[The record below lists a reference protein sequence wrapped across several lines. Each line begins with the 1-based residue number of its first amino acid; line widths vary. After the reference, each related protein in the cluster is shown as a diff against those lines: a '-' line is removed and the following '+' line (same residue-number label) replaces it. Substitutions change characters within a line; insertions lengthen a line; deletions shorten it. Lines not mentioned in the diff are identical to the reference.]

1 MNKLVALA
9 ILPALLVSMGCNSP
23 SGETPQE
30 KRDEVMKMHDTVL
43 KQMYAADPKLED
55 KVKNAPGYAVFSN
68 ASLTFFFV
76 GGGGGYGVAVDQ
88 KNNGRKTFM
97 KMASGNLGLGLGV
110 KDFRALYI
118 FNKASA
124 YTTFI
129 TKGWAFGAEADATA
143 TDGEKGGA
151 ADAAGRAA
159 KDVEIHQLTD
169 AGVIL
174 KATIEGA
181 KYSVDYDLT
190 KP

>member
-1 MNKLVALA
+1 MKKLIALA
-9 ILPALLVSMGCNSP
+9 ILPLLFGLGCNSP
-23 SGETPQE
+23 KGENPQE
-30 KRDEVMKMHDTVL
+30 KRDEVMKMHDDVL
-43 KQMYAADPKLED
+43 KAMYAAKPELKDAVAK
-55 KVKNAPGYAVFSN
+55 APGYAVFSN

-88 KNNGRKTFM
+88 KNSGRKTFM
-97 KMASGNLGLGLGV
+97 KMASGNFGLGLGV

-118 FNKASA
+118 FNEASA

-129 TKGWAFGAEADATA
+129 TKGWVFGAEAAASA
-143 TDGEKGGA
+143 TDAESGGSA
-151 ADAAGRAA
+151 EAAGTMKKA
-159 KDVEIHQLTD
+159 VEIHQLTD

-181 KYSVDYDLT
+181 KYSVDWDLT

>member
-1 MNKLVALA
+1 MKKLIALA
-9 ILPALLVSMGCNSP
+9 MLPVLIGLGCNSP
-23 SGETPQE
+23 KGETPQE
-30 KRDEVMKMHDTVL
+30 KRDEVMKMHDDVL
-43 KQMYAADPKLED
+43 KAMYKAKPELKD
-55 KVKNAPGYAVFSN
+55 KVAGAPGYAVFSN

-88 KNNGRKTFM
+88 KNSGRKTYM

-118 FNKASA
+118 FNEASA

-129 TKGWAFGAEADATA
+129 TKGWTFGAEADATA
-143 TDGEKGGA
+143 TDGDKGGS
-151 ADAAGRAA
+151 ADAAGRAGKA
-159 KDVEIHQLTD
+159 VEIHQLTD